1 MLTYPLSKES
11 GRSLYEQLYE
21 GIRRDILSGTLP
33 AHQRLPSKRA
43 LAQHL
48 EVSIITVPMSS
59 WRRRATSTRRRS
71 GATTSAP
78 WSAPYRRRPGSLPR
92 CRRSRSRRPIFWT
105 L

>member
-48 EVSIITVPMSS
+48 EVSSF
-59 WRRRATSTRRRS
+59 RLH
-71 GATTSAP
+71 AP
-78 WSAPYRRRPGSLPR
+78 
-92 CRRSRSRRPIFWT
+92 
-105 L
+105 

>member
-33 AHQRLPSKRA
+33 AHQR
-43 LAQHL
+43 
-48 EVSIITVPMSS
+48 
-59 WRRRATSTRRRS
+59 
-71 GATTSAP
+71 
-78 WSAPYRRRPGSLPR
+78 PGSLPR

>member
-1 MLTYPLSKES
+1 MLTYPLNKES

-48 EVSIITVPMSS
+48 EVSIITVQNAYEQLAAEGYIYSQEKRGYYVSPVE
-59 WRRRATSTRRRS
+59 
-71 GATTSAP
+71 
-78 WSAPYRRRPGSLPR
+78 RP
-92 CRRSRSRRPIFWT
+92 
-105 L
+105 

>member
-1 MLTYPLSKES
+1 MLTYPLNKES

-48 EVSIITVPMSS
+48 EVSIIT
-59 WRRRATSTRRRS
+59 
-71 GATTSAP
+71 
-78 WSAPYRRRPGSLPR
+78 GSLPR